1 MARDISA
8 EMSAASLAEV
18 VRPFYLIDMN
28 FSSPIYLWSGLGE
41 LDSPVGDPINLNPSF
56 DSNLNNWST
65 QALGTGSSVTYT
77 TGQANLSGP
86 SYNDRAGIYQSTSTV
101 AGKKYTVTVEHT
113 GADVEVRLG
122 DMYVGPDNYFYYQRI
137 SAGTFQYTFTALGTT
152 TQIMVRSRYGGTA
165 AVKSIKLNNTQT
177 YQGLGDLLKI
187 NQIKESTELQANG
200 TSITLTG
207 VKTSLVQ
214 VARDEDYQGKT
225 AAISLGAMN
234 ELGDPIISPVS
245 IFEGFMDVMT
255 ILDSGDK
262 STINV
267 TLENKLIAFER
278 KFVRRFTDNDQRI
291 EHPSDKGFE
300 FVASLQDK
308 EIIFGRATPA
318 SSVASSGSARDTS
331 MRDTR

>member
-1 MARDISA
+1 MSRDLSA
-8 EMSAASLAEV
+8 EMQAVSTAEV
-18 VRPFYLIDMN
+18 VRPFYLLDME
-28 FSSPIYLWSGLGE
+28 FSSPVRLWTGLGE
-41 LDSPVGDPINLNPSF
+41 LDAPYGDNFVANSSF
-56 DSNLNNWST
+56 TSNLNGWSIFT
-65 QALGTGSSVTYT
+65 AGTGTVTHT
-77 TGQANLSGP
+77 SGQANLSGA
-86 SYNDRAGIYQSTSTV
+86 NFNNRAGVFQNMATV
-101 AGKKYTVTVEHT
+101 AGQKYIVNVAHT
-113 GADVEVRLG
+113 GSDVRFSVS
-122 DMYVGPDNYFYYQRI
+122 DVATNNTFYVENFA
-137 SAGTFQYTFTALGTT
+137 AGYNQHTFTALGST
-152 TQIMVRSRYGGTA
+152 TQIYTRNQYGGTA
-165 AVKSIKLNNTQT
+165 SIQSFELFNVET
-177 YQGLGDLLKI
+177 YQGLGDILKI
-187 NQIKESTELQANG
+187 GQVKESTDLRANG
-200 TSITLTG
+200 TSVTLTG

-214 VARDEDYQGKT
+214 IARDEDYQGKT

-234 ELGDPIISPVS
+234 ELNEPIISPVS

-291 EHPSDKGFE
+291 DHPTDKGFE

-318 SSVASSGSARDTS
+318 SSVGSSGSASDTS